1 MNHDLT
7 KQMKFSLP
15 ILSVITVCFLVV
27 VMACTKGTA
36 VDDDLHTINDNDT
49 LAPVLTIHTPI
60 ADQQFSN
67 GNTIT
72 ITGRIT
78 DESGLYRGSVKL
90 INDANGETLKQQ
102 AYEIHGVKDYSF
114 TVSHTAVVTAVSNY
128 TVVVNFEDHGL
139 NNVNRSVRIKVNP

>member
-1 MNHDLT
+1 MNTLRT
-7 KQMKFSLP
+7 IVLP
-15 ILSVITVCFLVV
+15 FLVISIFAGI
-27 VMACTKGTA
+27 ACSKGSA
-36 VDDDLHTINDNDT
+36 VDDNLHIVNDKDT
-49 LAPVLTIHTPI
+49 VAPVLTINTPF

-67 GNTIT
+67 GNTIS

-114 TVSHTAVVTAVSNY
+114 TVNHTASVTTVSNY
-128 TVVVNFEDHGL
+128 TVVVSFEDHGL
-139 NNVNRSVRIKVNP
+139 NNTTRSVKIKVNP